1 MKARGSLSVLFTFC
15 IFFAI
20 ASPSEAAS
28 AGGRCTRVGTT
39 ARQGRV
45 TLQCAKVG
53 KTLKWVRKPTT
64 SGSTQGSPQIA
75 AGDTCSSDGVTV
87 TSGSLTLECRRVAS
101 NNYKYFEVSTV
112 FSPLSNPAS
121 PEPID
126 VCRLPDQRT
135 VRAVQ
140 GPQAIA
146 YPAVASSVVTNRGT
160 VNIAVILVDFADVVG
175 DQSEI
180 ADHVAQVKKAAEWM
194 TWYSQGNV
202 KYSLQITERW
212 IRAPRPSGDYFWLHP
227 GKAGT
232 QVQSDQEIASAYQ
245 GFARS
250 VVDMSNITVIWVVHP
265 KKVTAI
271 DEGFAWRG
279 SPSVFSIGSDT
290 YKGGW
295 PIWQHFLHE
304 TLHSHGA
311 LGHSPKNSFF
321 GLFNFTGSPGA
332 TLNSWDAITLDWM
345 RIENLYCVSRDR
357 LARVELN
364 LVPLEREQA
373 GLRAAVVKLS
383 NSEALIIESHRRDKW
398 SDRWPAGTYGVTVM
412 RVDTRV
418 DTVHDLGSSTG
429 RYLMGDRR
437 NSLMVE
443 GESLE
448 TDGVRISLIRS
459 GNQDVVRLEPIG

>member
-1 MKARGSLSVLFTFC
+1 
-15 IFFAI
+15 
-20 ASPSEAAS
+20 
-28 AGGRCTRVGTT
+28 
-39 ARQGRV
+39 
-45 TLQCAKVG
+45 
-53 KTLKWVRKPTT
+53 
-64 SGSTQGSPQIA
+64 
-75 AGDTCSSDGVTV
+75 
-87 TSGSLTLECRRVAS
+87 
-101 NNYKYFEVSTV
+101 
-112 FSPLSNPAS
+112 
-121 PEPID
+121 
-126 VCRLPDQRT
+126 
-135 VRAVQ
+135 
-140 GPQAIA
+140 
-146 YPAVASSVVTNRGT
+146 VTNRGT

-212 IRAPRPSGDYFWLHP
+212 IRAPQPSGDYFWLHP
-227 GKAGT
+227 GKTGT
-232 QVQSDQEIASAYQ
+232 QVQTDQEIASAYQ

-250 VVDMSNITVIWVVHP
+250 VVDMSNTTVIWVVHP

-345 RIENLYCVSRDR
+345 RPENLYCVSRDR

-373 GLRAAVVKLS
+373 GLRAAVIKLS

-418 DTVHDLGSSTG
+418 DTVFDMGSSTG
-429 RYLMGDRR
+429 RYLMDDRR

-443 GESLE
+443 GESLDI
-448 TDGVRISLIRS
+448 DGVRISLVKS
-459 GNQDVVRLEPIG
+459 GNHDVVRLEPIG